1 MLEKNTVPKDKCT
14 SVFIATLFTIAK
26 AWNQPKCP
34 STEECIRRYHTH
46 THTHT
51 ENQPKCPS
59 TEECIRRYH
68 TRTHTNKA
76 TATTALSAWLGGIA
90 LLLVCF

>member
-34 STEECIRRYHTH
+34 STEECIRRYLTHTH

-51 ENQPKCPS
+51 QNQPKCPS
-59 TEECIRRYH
+59 GMDKKISH
-68 TRTHTNKA
+68 MHAHTHTHTHIHN
-76 TATTALSAWLGGIA
+76 GILA
-90 LLLVCF
+90 IKKNIMK